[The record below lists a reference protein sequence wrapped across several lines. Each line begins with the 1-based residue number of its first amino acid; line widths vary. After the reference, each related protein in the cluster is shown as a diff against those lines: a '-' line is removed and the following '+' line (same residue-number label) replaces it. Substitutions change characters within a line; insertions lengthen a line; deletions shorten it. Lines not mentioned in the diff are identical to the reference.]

1 MWSFLLFVHVSKVL
15 VELTNSHHAHE
26 TVKDDSGGVDPVWR
40 WDPKESLQVEA
51 IQLTEQ
57 ELHK

>member
-51 IQLTEQ
+51 I
-57 ELHK
+57 